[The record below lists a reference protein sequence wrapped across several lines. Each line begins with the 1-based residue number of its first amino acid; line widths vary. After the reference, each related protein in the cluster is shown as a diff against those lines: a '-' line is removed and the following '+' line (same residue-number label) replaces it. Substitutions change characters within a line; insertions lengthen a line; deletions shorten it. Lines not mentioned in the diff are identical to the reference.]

1 MADKKSYEEL
11 MEEEQVEWHMC
22 KGQQLRPY
30 PMIVCSRCMC
40 GQGSFDVVV
49 CRKNTEDL
57 QQMAREIKKSREA
70 KKES

>member
-11 MEEEQVEWHMC
+11 IGEEQVEWHMC

-30 PMIVCSRCMC
+30 PMIVCSLCMY

-49 CRKNTEDL
+49 CRKNAADVE
-57 QQMAREIKKSREA
+57 QVCREIKKSREV